1 MVDDELQ
8 DGLAAYAQE
17 QTARETETPAQLMKK
32 WARIRERGRA
42 YLAHETVAAGE
53 DVVVALDE
61 GVDGVDDDNDGGDDA
76 EEEGVPDYEDEGD
89 DEVIE

>member
-1 MVDDELQ
+1 
-8 DGLAAYAQE
+8 
-17 QTARETETPAQLMKK
+17 MKK

-42 YLAHETVAAGE
+42 YLARETVAAGE

-61 GVDGVDDDNDGGDDA
+61 GVDGVDDDDDGGDDA